1 MASPRMYRLADF
13 FEVRERFEVFKAA
26 DIKDEDHEP
35 ITGELLK
42 QRKTLTMITVGLQ
55 FIQQCIAT
63 DIVPGH
69 EAINLLCPLDRI
81 VMEVAS
87 TAETQTLKELLQILP
102 KIISNVILPADREEA
117 MVYRSLQWLSKLYP
131 GWTFRADKRIG
142 GKRRVVQKTNPGSEL
157 VMKDTMQKTL
167 VWLAKILYWYARL
180 IVNLWAYHR
189 LKPIPPSE
197 GLRPAD
203 VTVVIPCVGIH
214 DKKLI
219 KALESVLGNRP
230 QTVILATIEQ
240 ERQVAEKVIRNI
252 SKTTRP
258 HETESLC
265 ETPMTGLKRSRLLLT
280 F

>member
-42 QRKTLTMITVGLQ
+42 QRETLTMITVGLQ

-69 EAINLLCPLDRI
+69 EAINLLCSLDHI

-87 TAETQTLKELLQILP
+87 TAETQALKELLQILP
-102 KIISNVILPADREEA
+102 KIISNIILPADREEV
-117 MVYRSLQWLSKLYP
+117 MIYGSLQWLSKLYP

-142 GKRRVVQKTNPGSEL
+142 GKRRVVQKMNPGSEP

-167 VWLAKILYWYARL
+167 VWLAKMYFGW
-180 IVNLWAYHR
+180 
-189 LKPIPPSE
+189 
-197 GLRPAD
+197 
-203 VTVVIPCVGIH
+203 TFQVI
-214 DKKLI
+214 DK
-219 KALESVLGNRP
+219 RP
-230 QTVILATIEQ
+230 QGPLN
-240 ERQVAEKVIRNI
+240 K
-252 SKTTRP
+252 
-258 HETESLC
+258 SLKFC
-265 ETPMTGLKRSRLLLT
+265 CTHDIGSDRRGGKEYFYPVY
-280 F
+280 